1 MNPLLIFLIVPV
13 LEIALFIQVGDW
25 IGLWPTVLL
34 VILAAF
40 LGTALIRRQG
50 LSVLRRA
57 QTAADRGEA
66 PVGAV
71 FEGFCIVVAGV
82 LLIIPGFLT
91 DIVGLALFVPFL
103 RNALGRWLL
112 DRLRRG
118 GGMRVWV
125 NGRDMGDGSGRSGG
139 TPRPPPGVIDAEYR
153 EVRTPDDDVPEI
165 GQSRWRPGPRGDG
178 PDPR

>member
-1 MNPLLIFLIVPV
+1 MNPLLIFLILPI
-13 LEIALFIQVGDW
+13 LEIAVFIQVGDW

-40 LGTALIRRQG
+40 LGSALLRWQG

-57 QTAADRGEA
+57 QAAADRGEA

-112 DRLRRG
+112 DRMRRS

-125 NGRDMGDGSGRSGG
+125 NGRDMGDGTGRPGAG
-139 TPRPPPGVIDAEYR
+139 PRPPPGVIDAEYR
-153 EVRTPDDDVPEI
+153 EVHTPEDELPGIEE
-165 GQSRWRPGPRGDG
+165 SRWRRDPRDGGPGPR
-178 PDPR
+178 